1 MDQQWV
7 RGRRA
12 KDIFLSPSEF
22 AAASQAF
29 RELQKRV
36 PFVAQLIADGLTKKE
51 ICQRLKWSA
60 QTLRYVLADFKLGFA
75 KRDDVYR
82 RILPKGIMKSICF
95 THYLGWDSSWY
106 LTRKESSSWT
116 P

>member
-82 RILPKGIMKSICF
+82 RI
-95 THYLGWDSSWY
+95 Y
-106 LTRKESSSWT
+106 RKAS
-116 P
+116 